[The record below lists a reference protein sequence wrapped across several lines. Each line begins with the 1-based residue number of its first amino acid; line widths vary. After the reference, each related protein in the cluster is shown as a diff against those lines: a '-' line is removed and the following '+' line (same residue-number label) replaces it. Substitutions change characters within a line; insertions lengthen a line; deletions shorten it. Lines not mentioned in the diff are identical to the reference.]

1 MSYKSKKNIK
11 TNKKKSKKV
20 RKLRT
25 LKNKKFIYGANN
37 KHLFTEYHSNISK
50 LKKNMERFINKKI
63 Q

>member
-1 MSYKSKKNIK
+1 MSYRSKKNIK

-20 RKLRT
+20 RKVRT
-25 LKNKKFIYGANN
+25 LKNKQFKYGANN
-37 KHLFTEYHSNISK
+37 KHLFTEYYSNISK